1 MEFKYLVDVN
11 LPKYFSFF
19 NDTNFYFVSDLN
31 LKMSDSEIWN
41 HAIENQLKIITKDV
55 DFFNR
60 FLVSENPPKI
70 IYFQI
75 GNYSLKQLHQYFNMN
90 WTKII
95 SEINEAKLII
105 AKESHFECIR

>member
-19 NDTNFYFVSDLN
+19 NDTSFYFVSDLN

-41 HAIENQLKIITKDV
+41 YAIENQLIIITKDV

-70 IYFQI
+70 IYFQV
-75 GNYSLKQLHQYFNMN
+75 GNYSLKQLHEYFKLN
-90 WTKII
+90 WNKII
-95 SEINEAKLII
+95 SEIKEAKLII
-105 AKESHFECIR
+105 AKESHFECVR